1 MPVVS
6 IATCVFIGWALKPGV
21 IIDEVTRNGEQ
32 FGRKRLYVV
41 MIKYVTPVLLLIL
54 LQAIGVIPT
63 FVFYAVL
70 LPEIMRLLALPRLR
84 NWAILSFNHRLS
96 FR

>member
-1 MPVVS
+1 MGLPVVS
-6 IATCVFIGWALKPGV
+6 IATCVFIGWVLKPGV

-32 FGRKRLYVV
+32 FGRKRPYVV

-63 FVFYAVL
+63 STFVRFC
-70 LPEIMRLLALPRLR
+70 I
-84 NWAILSFNHRLS
+84 
-96 FR
+96 

>member
-1 MPVVS
+1 MVS
-6 IATCVFIGWALKPGV
+6 IATCVFIGWVLKPGV

-70 LPEIMRLLALPRLR
+70 YSGIIRLLVLPRLR

>member
-1 MPVVS
+1 MVS
-6 IATCVFIGWALKPGV
+6 IATCVFIGWVLKPGV

-32 FGRKRLYVV
+32 FGRKWLYVV

-70 LPEIMRLLALPRLR
+70 YSGIIRLLVLPRLR

>member
-6 IATCVFIGWALKPGV
+6 IATCVFIGWVLKPGV

-70 LPEIMRLLALPRLR
+70 YSGIIRLLVLPRLR

>member
-1 MPVVS
+1 MVS
-6 IATCVFIGWALKPGV
+6 IATCVFIGWVLKPGV

-54 LQAIGVIPT
+54 LQAMG
-63 FVFYAVL
+63 
-70 LPEIMRLLALPRLR
+70 
-84 NWAILSFNHRLS
+84 ILKL
-96 FR
+96 